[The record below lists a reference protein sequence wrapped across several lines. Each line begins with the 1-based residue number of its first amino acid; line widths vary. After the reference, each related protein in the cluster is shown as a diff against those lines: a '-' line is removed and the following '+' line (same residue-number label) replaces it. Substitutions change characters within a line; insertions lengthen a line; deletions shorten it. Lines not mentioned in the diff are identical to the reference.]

1 MGGPSFLKGVFL
13 VMFSKWICKKKTFI
27 NSASTNPHNSL
38 WHQVM
43 RRIFSASLFHSV
55 HSVLL
60 IHSYVFLTQYSVSS
74 DYLELTL
81 QTEAKIIYP
90 KKKKKSYY
98 LSTTLVCYCPN
109 PGKEQ
114 KLLSNQNKQLLEIH
128 SQ

>member
-90 KKKKKSYY
+90 KKKKK
-98 LSTTLVCYCPN
+98 
-109 PGKEQ
+109 
-114 KLLSNQNKQLLEIH
+114 KLLSVNYFSMLLPKPWQRTEIT
-128 SQ
+128 